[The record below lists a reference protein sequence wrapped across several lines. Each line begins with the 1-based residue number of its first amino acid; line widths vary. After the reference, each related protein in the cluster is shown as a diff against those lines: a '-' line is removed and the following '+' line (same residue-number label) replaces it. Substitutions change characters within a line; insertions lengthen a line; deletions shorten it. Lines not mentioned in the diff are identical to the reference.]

1 MNHTT
6 AVYPTAGKRAIL
18 TMNNAHC
25 LVCELIKSRA
35 ELLQKAVLVSKYRQY
50 LSPLKT
56 LESLTNLRAGQPYQL
71 ADCCAVNQRRLL
83 ESEQALEL
91 EIARLKLRVEQV
103 NVQEEF
109 HSMQDT
115 NLRSISR
122 LA

>member
-1 MNHTT
+1 
-6 AVYPTAGKRAIL
+6 
-18 TMNNAHC
+18 MNNAHC

-56 LESLTNLRAGQPYQL
+56 LETLTNLRAGQTYQL
-71 ADCCAVNQRRLL
+71 ADCCAVNHRRLL
-83 ESEQALEL
+83 ESGQALEL